1 MALLLPDT
9 GLLFWMLISFGIVV
23 FILTKFGFPIVIKM
37 VEDRKAFIDNSI
49 QSAKEANERLA
60 GIKEESEQII
70 AEARVER
77 MQLLKDAGV
86 MREKMIEEAK
96 NQAKTEAEKLL
107 LRAKEDIAKEREDAI
122 RQIRREVALLS
133 VDIAEKVIRNELE
146 KKDKQVDMVNRLL
159 DEINI
164 SKS

>member
-77 MQLLKDAGV
+77 IQLLKDAGV

>member
-1 MALLLPDT
+1 MELFKPDV
-9 GLLFWMLISFGIVV
+9 GLIIWMLVPFLIV
-23 FILTKFGFPIVIKM
+23 FFLLAKFAWPSILKG
-37 VEDRKAFIDNSI
+37 VEERGKFIDDSI